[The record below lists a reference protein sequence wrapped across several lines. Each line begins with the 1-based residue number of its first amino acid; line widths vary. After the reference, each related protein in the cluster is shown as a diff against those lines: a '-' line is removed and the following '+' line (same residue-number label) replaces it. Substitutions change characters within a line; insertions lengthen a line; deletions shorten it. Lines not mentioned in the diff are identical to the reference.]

1 MGAGPAGLAAAVYAA
16 SDGLSTLLVERD
28 VPGGQASHTSKIEN
42 FFGFPGGI
50 EGAHLARLAGR
61 QAEGFGAELVLL
73 RGVTGS
79 RMTPEGAQ
87 LDIAGGYEVTADV
100 AIAAPGMDWRTLD
113 VDGIEAGLGRGI
125 YYGAGRS
132 EAARCGGDPVVVV
145 GAGNSAGQ
153 AVMNLA
159 DAGARVTMLVRG
171 SSLAKSMSA
180 YLVERIH
187 AHPLIEVRL
196 RTEVEAVDCA
206 GRPPQRHRGRGGAAG
221 RARSSSA
228 SAACRGPAG
237 PARRAWRSTRAA
249 SSSPAPT
256 CGSAAR
262 CRRVGR
268 WSATRSRSRRACPA
282 CSRPATCAPA
292 RSSAWPA
299 RSGTARWPSR
309 SAHRRLEELAR
320 SRSMIDRLLAIE
332 VSALCDADKTLPV
345 ADPAIRAMVPDV
357 RFAGPAFTVQAHDDH
372 LPVLSALAEA
382 QAGDV
387 LVIASGGGT
396 VAVFGELFATEAKRR
411 GLGGH
416 RHRRLLPRRRR
427 AARARA
433 ARLCA
438 RHAAALRQRPCRA
451 RRSTRRCAS
460 AASTSRPATSCS
472 ATTTASSSR
481 RPRRSR
487 PRSRS
492 ARRSAAQRAR
502 SSATRAPASARCTS

>member
-100 AIAAPGMDWRTLD
+100 VIAAPGMDWRTLD

-171 SSLAKSMSA
+171 TSLAKSMSA

-206 GRPPQRHRGRGGAAG
+206 GDLRSVTAGGEELPARALFLCLGGRAAHRLGRRRGRG
-221 RARSSSA
+221 
-228 SAACRGPAG
+228 
-237 PARRAWRSTRAA
+237 ARRARLH
-249 SSSPAPT
+249 PH
-256 CGSAAR
+256 
-262 CRRVGR
+262 
-268 WSATRSRSRRACPA
+268 
-282 CSRPATCAPA
+282 RP
-292 RSSAWPA
+292 
-299 RSGTARWPSR
+299 
-309 SAHRRLEELAR
+309 
-320 SRSMIDRLLAIE
+320 
-332 VSALCDADKTLPV
+332 
-345 ADPAIRAMVPDV
+345 
-357 RFAGPAFTVQAHDDH
+357 GPA
-372 LPVLSALAEA
+372 
-382 QAGDV
+382 
-387 LVIASGGGT
+387 
-396 VAVFGELFATEAKRR
+396 
-411 GLGGH
+411 
-416 RHRRLLPRRRR
+416 RRRR
-427 AARARA
+427 AAGGLAAGARPARARDE
-433 ARLCA
+433 
-438 RHAAALRQRPCRA
+438 RA
-451 RRSTRRCAS
+451 RRVRGRRRALRLGQ
-460 AASTSRPATSCS
+460 ARGRRGGGRRDG
-472 ATTTASSSR
+472 R
-481 RPRRSR
+481 RPR
-487 PRSRS
+487 PPP
-492 ARRSAAQRAR
+492 ARR
-502 SSATRAPASARCTS
+502 TGTIPLMPA